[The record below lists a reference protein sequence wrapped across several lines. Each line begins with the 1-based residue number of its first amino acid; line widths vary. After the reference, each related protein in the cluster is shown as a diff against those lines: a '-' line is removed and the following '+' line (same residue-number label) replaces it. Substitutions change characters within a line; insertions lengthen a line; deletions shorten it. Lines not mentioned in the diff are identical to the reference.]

1 MILSILVTWVQAGE
15 WYTLRGEYCIDKC
28 KYHGDD
34 IMYYWCHG
42 KYRNK
47 LAFSLWW
54 IWYWLFFSSKKV
66 SHLTHKYSDGSGFS
80 FGFDD
85 RGPDTHLKWDKCVP
99 SEIEFDDNVD
109 EFK

>member
-1 MILSILVTWVQAGE
+1 MGTIS
-15 WYTLRGEYCIDKC
+15 CITGVMVSKETNKHFQYDES
-28 KYHGDD
+28 D
-34 IMYYWCHG
+34 ID
-42 KYRNK
+42 
-47 LAFSLWW
+47 
-54 IWYWLFFSSKKV
+54 IFFFKKV